1 MPVTRHRRSVPG
13 SQLSQ
18 AEYGALAE
26 FRFRL
31 ACFLRRRQ
39 LAARAVGL
47 EPQQYELLLGIA
59 GLPQKKQP
67 TIKELAS
74 QLLLEH
80 HSVVELA
87 DRLEQKGLLART
99 SLGTDKRVAL
109 LVVTPAG
116 QRALRRVAGYS
127 LTQVRTEA
135 PALLRSLRRT
145 LRRRS

>member
-1 MPVTRHRRSVPG
+1 MPATHPRRPVPG
-13 SQLSQ
+13 RELSL
-18 AEYGALAE
+18 AEYGTLAE

-39 LAARAVGL
+39 LAARTVGL

-87 DRLEQKGLLART
+87 DRLEEKGFLARK
-99 SLGTDKRVAL
+99 SLGRDKRVAL
-109 LVVTPAG
+109 LVLTPAG
-116 QRALRRVAGYS
+116 QRVMRRVARYS
-127 LTQVRTEA
+127 LMQVRTEA
-135 PALLRSLRRT
+135 PALLRSLGRI